1 MDEKDEWKIPFYNAI
16 CQKTGTIVREDENG
30 MLLKDQSGVWM
41 LVQPDRS
48 VCEKWLNDLDLQ
60 EVEMIMVHGE
70 AAMEATHSLLKC
82 LSISRCHT
90 FLWTEEKTPERK
102 KTLRFEQAGMDDL
115 EWIGKR
121 YDLLDK
127 EELDQY
133 IGQGSI
139 WIAYKEN
146 AKVGFVGRHEE
157 GSMGLLYVEEGF
169 RRQGYAAILE
179 KFMIERMMGQ
189 GLIPYADVFDDNDA
203 SIALQKKIGMK
214 RMKEPVYWLWH
225 E

>member
-1 MDEKDEWKIPFYNAI
+1 MDEKDEWKIPFYNAVR
-16 CQKTGTIVREDENG
+16 QGTGTIVREDENG

-41 LVQPDRS
+41 LDQPDRS
-48 VCEKWLNDLDLQ
+48 VCEKWLNDLDLR
-60 EVEMIMVHGE
+60 EAEMMMVHGE
-70 AAMEATHSLLKC
+70 AAMEAACSLWKC
-82 LSISRCHT
+82 MSVSRCHT
-90 FLWTEEKTPERK
+90 FFWAEEKMPERK
-102 KTLRFEQAGMDDL
+102 KTLRFEQAKPDNLD
-115 EWIGKR
+115 WIEKR

-127 EELDQY
+127 EELGQY
-133 IGQGSI
+133 IGHGSI
-139 WIAYKEN
+139 WIACKEN
-146 AKVGFVGRHEE
+146 TKVGFVGRHEE

-169 RRQGYAAILE
+169 RRQGCAAIME

>member
-41 LVQPDRS
+41 LDQPDRS
-48 VCEKWLNDLDLQ
+48 VCEKWLNDLDPQ

-70 AAMEATHSLLKC
+70 TAMEVARSLLKC
-82 LSISRCHT
+82 LSVSRCHT
-90 FLWTEEKTPERK
+90 FLWAEEKMPERK

-115 EWIGKR
+115 EWIEKR

-127 EELDQY
+127 EELGQY
-133 IGQGSI
+133 IGHGSI

-169 RRQGYAAILE
+169 RRQGYATILE